1 MNQNV
6 YREYLAILREE
17 IVPALGCTEP
27 IAIAYAAAKARSV
40 LGRLPEH
47 IDVRCSG
54 NIIKNVKAVI
64 VPTTGNMKGIET
76 SAVLGAVGGNPDK
89 KLEVLTDVSP
99 KDLELTWE
107 LLRKKICSVSLL
119 EGVSNLQIIVEMTAG
134 QESALVEIA
143 FSHTNIVRIE
153 HNGTV
158 VMKKGMSAQNATE
171 TDRSLLNLHDIYDF
185 ANTVDIAEVGGLM
198 EDQVR
203 CNMAIARQIK
213 YGTNQLFILGSAGE
227 VTLLSIEEKKLI
239 VKSVIAYMKDRAARG
254 LKVVPVFFSAASFT
268 TEASVEFAQFCEAE
282 GADGVVFTVP
292 PYVLITQHAAKTH
305 LDTCMSSVSIPCG
318 IYNNPS
324 RLGVQVLPE
333 TIKYLSEKHPNF
345 VVDKEAMPS
354 VEQLVQVQRLCEGKV
369 KIMCCD
375 YPHYSIVIPTLAI
388 GGTGTANIGG
398 NIIPEEA
405 ALYSRPW
412 TDMKVIEECRTEY
425 FKWFPLLQELYT
437 FSNPIVIK
445 AALNLLGLPGGH
457 LRKPYEDYSGEKLEH
472 LKQTLIETGVMEKY
486 HISNDHIEV

>member
-1 MNQNV
+1 M
-6 YREYLAILREE
+6 
-17 IVPALGCTEP
+17 
-27 IAIAYAAAKARSV
+27 
-40 LGRLPEH
+40 
-47 IDVRCSG
+47 
-54 NIIKNVKAVI
+54 
-64 VPTTGNMKGIET
+64 M
-76 SAVLGAVGGNPDK
+76 
-89 KLEVLTDVSP
+89 
-99 KDLELTWE
+99 
-107 LLRKKICSVSLL
+107 
-119 EGVSNLQIIVEMTAG
+119 NLQGSWVAMPTP
-134 QESALVEIA
+134 
-143 FSHTNIVRIE
+143 F
-153 HNGTV
+153 
-158 VMKKGMSAQNATE
+158 TE
-171 TDRSLLNLHDIYDF
+171 DNQ
-185 ANTVDIAEVGGLM
+185 VDIEGFKLL
-198 EDQVR
+198 
-203 CNMAIARQIK
+203 IARQIK

-227 VTLLSIEEKKLI
+227 VTLLS
-239 VKSVIAYMKDRAARG
+239 
-254 LKVVPVFFSAASFT
+254 
-268 TEASVEFAQFCEAE
+268 
-282 GADGVVFTVP
+282 
-292 PYVLITQHAAKTH
+292 
-305 LDTCMSSVSIPCG
+305 TCMSSVSIPCG

-405 ALYSRPW
+405 ALYARPW